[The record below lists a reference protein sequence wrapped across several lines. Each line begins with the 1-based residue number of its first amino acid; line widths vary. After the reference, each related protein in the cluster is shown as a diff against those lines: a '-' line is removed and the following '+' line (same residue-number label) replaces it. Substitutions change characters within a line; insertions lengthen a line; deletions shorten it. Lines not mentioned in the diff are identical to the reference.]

1 MSAGYRGAAVG
12 RGCLD
17 GRVSVLHEL
26 PWPRRTERLLLR
38 PPVLA
43 DAAAVLAYRSLPE
56 VHRWLGRS
64 VLTMEEAEAV
74 VADPERAASLLVVEH
89 DGVVVGDLMLMVT
102 DAWSQEQVRERAAGR
117 LGVLGWAFDPAYAG
131 RGLATE
137 AAAALLPVAFDEL
150 GVHRVVAECFLL
162 NEPSWRLMERLG
174 MRREAHA
181 VQDSLH
187 AELGWLDGLTY
198 ALLAS
203 EWRALTAP

>member
-1 MSAGYRGAAVG
+1 MTA
-12 RGCLD
+12 
-17 GRVSVLHEL
+17 LHDL
-26 PWPRRTERLLLR
+26 PWPRRTERLVLR

-43 DAAAVLAYRSLPE
+43 DAAAVLGYRSLPE

-64 VLTMEEAEAV
+64 VLTLEEAEEV
-74 VADPERAASLLVVEH
+74 VTHPERAASLLVVEL
-89 DGVVVGDLMLMVT
+89 DGEVVGDLMLLVQ
-102 DAWSQEQVRERAAGR
+102 DAWGQEQVRERTLGAQAA
-117 LGVLGWAFDPAYAG
+117 LGWAFHPAHGG

-137 AAAALLPVAFDEL
+137 AAAALLPIAFDEL
-150 GVHRVVAECFLL
+150 GVHRVVAECFLA

-174 MRREAHA
+174 MRRESHA

-203 EWRALTAP
+203 EWRSR